1 MIVYDVHVHWFDQC
15 SWNPAALEVL
25 KEITNGKVS
34 GMTDGMDTP
43 KKFADYLK
51 KQGLSRAV
59 MLSEHTPMVDLSLS
73 EKIADLCR
81 SEKDF
86 FIPFASVNP
95 NFDIDP
101 DKKLEHYVTDL
112 GMKGLKLLP
121 SYDLYYP
128 NEQRMYKVYQ
138 VAERLKI
145 PVMFH
150 IGSSKFKGTRMK
162 YCDPIF
168 LDDIA
173 QDFPDLT
180 IIMSHGGRGFE
191 YEKAFF
197 LSKHYK
203 NIYIDI
209 AGLPPKNLLGI
220 FPRMESN
227 IDKFMFGSD
236 YPAGPK
242 EIKNNIEDILGLA
255 MKDIS
260 KEKLLYKNAER
271 VIDFGNAT

>member
-1 MIVYDVHVHWFDQC
+1 MIVYDVHVHWLDLC
-15 SWNPAALEVL
+15 TWNPTALEVL
-25 KEITNGKVS
+25 KDITNNKAFDVTS
-34 GMTDGMDTP
+34 ELNTP
-43 KKFADYLK
+43 RKFADYLK
-51 KQGLSRAV
+51 KEGLSRAII
-59 MLSEHTPMVDLSLS
+59 LSQHSPLIDFTLS
-73 EKIADLCR
+73 EKVAEFCR

-95 NFDIDP
+95 NYDTAP

-128 NEQRMYKVYQ
+128 NDSRMYKVYQ

-145 PVMFH
+145 PVMLH

-162 YCDPIF
+162 YCDPIYI
-168 LDDIA
+168 DDIA

-197 LSKHYK
+197 LSTFHK
-203 NIYIDI
+203 NVYIDVT
-209 AGLPPKNLLGI
+209 GLPPKKLLDL

-236 YPAGPK
+236 FPANPK
-242 EIKNNIEDILGLA
+242 DINEIIEDILNLP
-255 MKDIS
+255 MKDGS
-260 KEKLLYKNAER
+260 KEKLLYKNAEK
-271 VIDFGNAT
+271 VIDFS